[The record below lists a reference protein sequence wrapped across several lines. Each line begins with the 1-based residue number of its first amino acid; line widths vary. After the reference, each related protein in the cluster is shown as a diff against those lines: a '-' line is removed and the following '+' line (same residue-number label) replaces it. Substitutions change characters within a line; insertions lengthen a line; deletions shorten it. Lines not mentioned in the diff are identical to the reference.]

1 MIANSFAEELVMR
14 AYLIDRLYR
23 LLGSKYLAVGLSAVM
38 FGSYHLYQGFWPGFV
53 AASLTGI
60 ILGYYFIG
68 TRRILPLVFAHTAYN
83 LMIEFVPHFPQ
94 MHFV

>member
-14 AYLIDRLYR
+14 AYLMDRLYR
-23 LLGSKYLAVGLSAVM
+23 LLGSKFLAVGLSAVM
-38 FGSYHLYQGFWPGFV
+38 FGSYHLYQGFWLGFV
-53 AASLTGI
+53 GASLTGI

-68 TRRILPLVFAHTAYN
+68 TRRIFSLVFAHTAYN
-83 LMIEFVPHFPQ
+83 LIVGFVPHFPQ

>member
-1 MIANSFAEELVMR
+1 MR

-23 LLGSKYLAVGLSAVM
+23 LLGSKYLTVGISAEK

-53 AASLTGI
+53 GASLIGI

-83 LMIEFVPHFPQ
+83 LIVEFAPRFS
-94 MHFV
+94 